1 VNYPRRQRYRRLS
14 RAGRS
19 ALAAAATA
27 FFGILVLRIGPVLPG
42 ELLVAVAVGL
52 AVRTRHWLSLAERSR
67 VGARSEDEVRRV
79 LAALEE
85 QGWRLRHAVR
95 WSGRGDIDSVAIAP
109 CFSVGVPR
117 ATGSDRLPA
126 CQSLLTPRR

>member
-1 VNYPRRQRYRRLS
+1 
-14 RAGRS
+14 
-19 ALAAAATA
+19 
-27 FFGILVLRIGPVLPG
+27 VLRIGPVLPG

-79 LAALEE
+79 LAELEE

-117 ATGSDRLPA
+117 ATGSDLLRA
-126 CQSLLTPRR
+126 CHSLLTPRR